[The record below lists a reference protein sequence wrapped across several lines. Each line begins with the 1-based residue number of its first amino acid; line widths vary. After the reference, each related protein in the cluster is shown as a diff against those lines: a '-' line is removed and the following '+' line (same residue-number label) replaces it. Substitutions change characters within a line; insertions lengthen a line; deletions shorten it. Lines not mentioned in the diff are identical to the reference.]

1 MLEALLGRG
10 PAQAQMQNG
19 SQTLD
24 SLEAFAGF
32 ASATPQFVDASLL
45 ENIALHRAGTW
56 DHAAGLAVLDGDS
69 SIHKDVVL
77 TTTRV

>member
-1 MLEALLGRG
+1 
-10 PAQAQMQNG
+10 MQNG

-77 TTTRV
+77 TNNTGLSGDLGQMV